1 MIRAENSVAV
11 VNLDN
16 CPSLSAF
23 CKSLLSIYLTMY
35 LHVDV
40 CQKIW
45 GHSYFAFICMCK
57 CSVNF
62 SKFDIYTCK
71 FSAVQERGGKKG
83 GGGVTD
89 KNCQKNPKKRFVR
102 P

>member
-1 MIRAENSVAV
+1 
-11 VNLDN
+11 
-16 CPSLSAF
+16 
-23 CKSLLSIYLTMY
+23 MY
-35 LHVDV
+35 LHVHV

-71 FSAVQERGGKKG
+71 FSAVKERGGKKG

-89 KNCQKNPKKRFVR
+89 KNCQKNQKNNLLDLDFDFLYKDLRTACTFYSMNIF
-102 P
+102 